1 VLIAPKSLM
10 ECPGRVNEHGLLDR
24 VHEGQ
29 QRRKAVHF
37 LVQLIYM
44 EGICGDVFPM
54 SMGGF

>member
-1 VLIAPKSLM
+1 MMSMKVQQQYA
-10 ECPGRVNEHGLLDR
+10 VTDLLLFIW
-24 VHEGQ
+24 
-29 QRRKAVHF
+29 RRKAVHF